1 MQLNIPLSNILPNQ
15 TTGGA
20 SGAPL
25 DAEVEATLVRSQKPL
40 LCRLHACHRSC
51 QSQQQQHALLSPCLL

>member
-25 DAEVEATLVRSQKPL
+25 DAEVEATLVRSQNPS
-40 LCRLHACHRSC
+40 CAGCMHATGAARVSNNSMHC
-51 QSQQQQHALLSPCLL
+51 